1 MQFFLLGQLL
11 TYFAS
16 LPTTSFFLTMSVSR
30 LVLSSPFDMPQRKRP
45 PEEKPIKVLTS
56 YNGCKVRNPH
66 VNNIMV
72 DTRVVRRSIFRTP
85 KAQNSSWQQ
94 SSSTTLHFDRRL
106 LGGSLFA
113 NPIVKVTGG
122 GNEEAI
128 RERKK
133 KVCTPS
139 PVKGRQHVSIQ
150 TDTRDEQG
158 LSELHE

>member
-1 MQFFLLGQLL
+1 
-11 TYFAS
+11 
-16 LPTTSFFLTMSVSR
+16 
-30 LVLSSPFDMPQRKRP
+30 MPQRKRP

-85 KAQNSSWQQ
+85 KAQNSWQQ
-94 SSSTTLHFDRRL
+94 S

-122 GNEEAI
+122 GGNEEAI

-133 KVCTPS
+133 IVCTPS
-139 PVKGRQHVSIQ
+139 PVKGRKNVSIQ
-150 TDTRDEQG
+150 TDTREEPG
-158 LSELHE
+158 IE

>member
-1 MQFFLLGQLL
+1 
-11 TYFAS
+11 
-16 LPTTSFFLTMSVSR
+16 
-30 LVLSSPFDMPQRKRP
+30 MPQRKRP

-85 KAQNSSWQQ
+85 NAPQNSSWQQ
-94 SSSTTLHFDRRL
+94 SSSDATVVHFDRRL

-122 GNEEAI
+122 GGNEEAI

-133 KVCTPS
+133 IVCTPS
-139 PVKGRQHVSIQ
+139 PVKGRKNVSIQ
-150 TDTRDEQG
+150 TDTRDEPG
-158 LSELHE
+158 IE

>member
-1 MQFFLLGQLL
+1 
-11 TYFAS
+11 
-16 LPTTSFFLTMSVSR
+16 MSVSR

-85 KAQNSSWQQ
+85 KAPQNSSWQQ
-94 SSSTTLHFDRRL
+94 SSSNTTVHFDRRF

-122 GNEEAI
+122 GGKEAI
-128 RERKK
+128 PERKK
-133 KVCTPS
+133 KAWTPS
-139 PVKGRQHVSIQ
+139 PVKGRKHISIQ
-150 TDTRDEQG
+150 TDTRDEPG
-158 LSELHE
+158 IE

>member
-1 MQFFLLGQLL
+1 
-11 TYFAS
+11 
-16 LPTTSFFLTMSVSR
+16 MSVSR

-85 KAQNSSWQQ
+85 KSQNSSVVN
-94 SSSTTLHFDRRL
+94 FDRRL
-106 LGGSLFA
+106 LGGSFA
-113 NPIVKVTGG
+113 NPIVKVTAGG
-122 GNEEAI
+122 GIEEAI

-133 KVCTPS
+133 KVRTPS
-139 PVKGRQHVSIQ
+139 PVKGRKHAGIQ
-150 TDTRDEQG
+150 TDTER
-158 LSELHE
+158 SW

>member
-1 MQFFLLGQLL
+1 
-11 TYFAS
+11 
-16 LPTTSFFLTMSVSR
+16 MSVSR

-85 KAQNSSWQQ
+85 KAQNSWQQ
-94 SSSTTLHFDRRL
+94 SSSNTTVHFDRRL

-113 NPIVKVTGG
+113 NPIVTVTGS
-122 GNEEAI
+122 GNEEAV
-128 RERKK
+128 RERKERAR
-133 KVCTPS
+133 TPS
-139 PVKGRQHVSIQ
+139 PVKGRKDVCIQ
-150 TDTRDEQG
+150 TDTERG
-158 LSELHE
+158 SE

>member
-1 MQFFLLGQLL
+1 
-11 TYFAS
+11 
-16 LPTTSFFLTMSVSR
+16 MSVSR

-45 PEEKPIKVLTS
+45 PDKPIKVLTS

-94 SSSTTLHFDRRL
+94 SSSNTTVHFDRRI

-122 GNEEAI
+122 GGNEAI
-128 RERKK
+128 PERKK
-133 KVCTPS
+133 KACTPS
-139 PVKGRQHVSIQ
+139 PVKGRSHVCIQ
-150 TDTRDEQG
+150 TDTERIDECFDTINPSPIES
-158 LSELHE
+158 LVSELHV